1 LNHLSFEYKK
11 HKKVLNCS
19 IISDL
24 SCELKRERKM
34 IMSLKDTN
42 LVNFYA
48 SLNLKK
54 YQFLMESNREDQI
67 PQNVREILKERTK
80 QRNIMLEKFSMVR
93 INYIYKCLKSMN
105 LD

>member
-1 LNHLSFEYKK
+1 
-11 HKKVLNCS
+11 
-19 IISDL
+19 
-24 SCELKRERKM
+24 M

-105 LD
+105 LDQEVVIIDPLTILEKQKSRKERDVTTKK